1 MPIKALNTF
10 TRDWVVKARVANRS
24 ELRTTQKGGQLLK
37 IELVDS
43 YGSQIEGT
51 FFNDSAKKYHP
62 LLEKNKIYLFS
73 NGMIKMAN
81 KKFSSLKN
89 DFCIIFEKQSDI
101 QEANDDG
108 SITNQAFDFCQ
119 ISEIPDIM
127 PMKTI
132 DVVGVISV
140 LGEKEEINLKNGTTK

>member
-1 MPIKALNTF
+1 M
-10 TRDWVVKARVANRS
+10 
-24 ELRTTQKGGQLLK
+24 
-37 IELVDS
+37 
-43 YGSQIEGT
+43 
-51 FFNDSAKKYHP
+51 
-62 LLEKNKIYLFS
+62 LEKNKIYLFS

-89 DFCIIFEKQSDI
+89 DFCIIFEKQSEI

-108 SITNQAFDFCQ
+108 TITNQAFDFVQ

-140 LGEKEEINLKNGTTK
+140 LGDKEDVNLKNGTTK